1 MKKDDLLGQKV
12 ANDGLGLKKALEAH
26 YQVEKLEHV
35 GNFVFKADLA
45 DGYPLLIVTRP
56 VDMAAQTLC
65 ITRVCSVGGED
76 K

>member
-1 MKKDDLLGQKV
+1 MKNDLLGQKV

-45 DGYPLLIVTRP
+45 DRYPLLIVTRP

-65 ITRVCSVGGED
+65 ITRICDVGG
-76 K
+76 KSK